1 VTPLFEFRN
10 LSVSIAGS
18 EVLHQISLVI
28 PDSKLT
34 VIAGASGSGKS
45 TLLRCCNRL
54 EVPSSGTVS
63 YLGQEIAS
71 LDPLLHRRRVAMV
84 FQHPATFPGSVLA
97 NLQAACP
104 ELSVQGAEQLCD
116 RVSIKRELLD
126 READSLSGGEAQRM
140 VIARAL
146 AAQPQVLLA
155 DEPTSALDG
164 DATERMEELALA
176 LLDQGI
182 AVVWVTHDRAQI
194 SRLAQH
200 LVVLKSGELLFS
212 GSADDPDAASA
223 IDESWFNKE
232 E

>member
-1 VTPLFEFRN
+1 
-10 LSVSIAGS
+10 
-18 EVLHQISLVI
+18 
-28 PDSKLT
+28 
-34 VIAGASGSGKS
+34 
-45 TLLRCCNRL
+45 
-54 EVPSSGTVS
+54 
-63 YLGQEIAS
+63 
-71 LDPLLHRRRVAMV
+71 M
-84 FQHPATFPGSVLA
+84 
-97 NLQAACP
+97 
-104 ELSVQGAEQLCD
+104 
-116 RVSIKRELLD
+116 
-126 READSLSGGEAQRM
+126 
-140 VIARAL
+140 
-146 AAQPQVLLA
+146 LLA

-164 DATERMEELALA
+164 DSTERMEELALS

>member
-1 VTPLFEFRN
+1 MAASRSPTQRSLEYLREQGYHCEVVEKWNSWTKQRKDLWGWCDILAIRKD
-10 LSVSIAGS
+10 
-18 EVLHQISLVI
+18 EVLAVQVPAADVAKRIRKIQESETVALV
-28 PDSKLT
+28 
-34 VIAGASGSGKS
+34 
-45 TLLRCCNRL
+45 
-54 EVPSSGTVS
+54 
-63 YLGQEIAS
+63 
-71 LDPLLHRRRVAMV
+71 
-84 FQHPATFPGSVLA
+84 
-97 NLQAACP
+97 QAA
-104 ELSVQGAEQLCD
+104 EQFCD

-164 DATERMEELALA
+164 DATERMEALA
-176 LLDQGI
+176 LSLLGQGI

-194 SRLAQH
+194 RRLAQH

-232 E
+232 

>member
-18 EVLHQISLVI
+18 EVLHRISLVI

-63 YLGQEIAS
+63 YRGQEIAS
-71 LDPLLHRRRVAMV
+71 LDPLVHRRSVAMV
-84 FQHPATFPGSVLA
+84 FQHPVSFPGSVFA

-104 ELSVQGAEQLCD
+104 ELSVQDAEQLCD

-164 DATERMEELALA
+164 EAAERMEALALA

-194 SRLAQH
+194 RRLAQH

-212 GSADDPDAASA
+212 GSADDPEAASA

-232 E
+232 

>member
-1 VTPLFEFRN
+1 MKPLFEFRN

-18 EVLHQISLVI
+18 EVLHRISLVI

-54 EVPSSGTVS
+54 EVPSAGTVS

-84 FQHPATFPGSVLA
+84 FQHPVTFPGSVLD
-97 NLQAACP
+97 NLQAASP
-104 ELSVQGAEQLCD
+104 GLSVQAAEELCD
-116 RVSIKRELLD
+116 RVSIKRYLLD
-126 READSLSGGEAQRM
+126 READTLSGGEAQRM

-146 AAQPQVLLA
+146 AAQPTVLLA

-164 DATERMEELALA
+164 DSTERMEELALS

-212 GSADDPDAASA
+212 GSADDPDAASP

>member
-1 VTPLFEFRN
+1 MTPLFEFRN

-63 YLGQEIAS
+63 YRGQEIAS
-71 LDPLLHRRRVAMV
+71 LDPLVHRRSVAMV
-84 FQHPATFPGSVLA
+84 FQHPVSFPGSVFA

-104 ELSVQGAEQLCD
+104 ELSVQAAEQLCD

-164 DATERMEELALA
+164 EAAERMEALALA

-194 SRLAQH
+194 RRLAQH

-212 GSADDPDAASA
+212 GSADDPEAASA

-232 E
+232 

>member
-1 VTPLFEFRN
+1 
-10 LSVSIAGS
+10 
-18 EVLHQISLVI
+18 
-28 PDSKLT
+28 
-34 VIAGASGSGKS
+34 
-45 TLLRCCNRL
+45 
-54 EVPSSGTVS
+54 
-63 YLGQEIAS
+63 
-71 LDPLLHRRRVAMV
+71 MV